1 MREQFQHFRL
11 VVTGRAAVSMPS
23 MILYLPVSFIFAIE
37 REFALT
43 PGSLNDQIR
52 IVLAGEFTSFLFL
65 HLCALTLL
73 KSRTHRAQNLYLCL
87 AVWASTGLIRG
98 YFYELYATSV
108 LNYDSNWANRIFLS
122 LIFST
127 LGLGLAAYTFGYIY
141 ELETKKSVLRS
152 LNNFIS
158 VDSKSL
164 NSNQISMKEEA
175 ILTLQKTLI
184 PKVIQLQTLSA
195 GLKKVETSATLAL
208 SLQSLE
214 EQAKRLAYQM
224 RVNLDNLESLPNP
237 RSNSM
242 SRKFKSTKFPI
253 SFWPSRLS
261 VKLSLSFLSV
271 GGAIVQYG
279 RNSTPGIFAAL
290 LSALL
295 VGTVLF
301 AFERVLKKQTTTNSQ
316 FIYILTYLVVFGVQF
331 SYSSNL
337 MPQIFDLNEEFSPW
351 YSALKVTFAVFLA
364 SFFLSFIEADSELL
378 KAMSKEISIS
388 RENLR
393 SNSGTNELLSSLN
406 TSTNRGALQGK
417 ISGVILALNMIS
429 EDEDSNKTSM
439 NPVLVINNAT
449 KLLTDSIAEI
459 ENVSIRE
466 VLD

>member
-1 MREQFQHFRL
+1 
-11 VVTGRAAVSMPS
+11 MPS